1 MLDRVLN
8 SPDTLRVALVLV
20 PALAFVWIVMTVI
33 ALHRRGVY
41 FWSLGSTWSGV
52 VACPIALVIVSL
64 SGWSQLHDPNAAPFQ
79 SPTMGGSHTVRRRG
93 GLPSYITST
102 RPNHWCWPSARASCN
117 SSPSSE

>member
-20 PALAFVWIVMTVI
+20 PALALVWIVMTVI

-64 SGWSQLHDPNAAPFQ
+64 SGWSQLHDPNAAPL
-79 SPTMGGSHTVRRRG
+79 S
-93 GLPSYITST
+93 ITDHG
-102 RPNHWCWPSARASCN
+102 REPY
-117 SSPSSE
+117 